1 MRIIDSQD
9 IINKVAEAV
18 IKANIGLPPDVF
30 KAIQTAIIK
39 ETSKIAQNILQIIL
53 ENAHIAEAEN
63 MALCQDTGMVVIYV
77 EIGQDVYVK
86 GSLEE
91 ALNEGV
97 RRGYKAGYLRNSVVN
112 DPVLRVNTFDN
123 TPCIIHYQLVAGDK
137 LDITILPKG
146 AGSENV
152 GQLAMLKPLAGIK
165 GVKDFVLKVVKEA
178 GANPCPPIIVGV
190 GIGGNMEKATFLAKK
205 ALLRPLDV
213 RNAEPYL
220 AEFELDLLNE
230 INSLGIGPQGLG
242 GNTTALGV
250 NVEVFATHIASLPV
264 AVNISCHSLRRIR
277 VKI

>member
-30 KAIQTAIIK
+30 KAIQTAIIN
-39 ETSKIAQNILQIIL
+39 ETSKTAQNILQIIL

-77 EIGQDVYVK
+77 EIGQDVYIK

>member
-30 KAIQTAIIK
+30 KAIQTAIIN